1 MDDKSFVPGIPVAVI
16 TSVSSSVDRHGY
28 PHQTFIEL
36 LEQLYRDRALLPYAT
51 GQTIALQ
58 SDEVLIVC
66 RGIVQLFTIQPDG
79 GETLLGLAGPSMPL
93 GLPLTV
99 VHPYWATALTDV
111 DVLAL
116 PMVEVEA
123 SPVLMAGIYR
133 HLTLRL
139 QQTEAW
145 LALAGKRLVTDRLQQ
160 FLVMLAQ
167 DFGQVE
173 PQGVRIPLRL
183 THYQLATAIGT
194 TRVTITRLLKD
205 LRDQGWL
212 RLDQRYL
219 VLQVDPGALPRQ

>member
-1 MDDKSFVPGIPVAVI
+1 MGQAV
-16 TSVSSSVDRHGY
+16 S
-28 PHQTFIEL
+28 
-36 LEQLYRDRALLPYAT
+36 
-51 GQTIALQ
+51 LQ

-111 DVLAL
+111 NVLAL
-116 PMVEVEA
+116 PMVDIES

-145 LALAGKRLVTDRLQQ
+145 LALAGKRLVTDRLQH
-160 FLVMLAQ
+160 FLLMLAQ

-205 LRDQGWL
+205 LKDQGWL
-212 RLDQRYL
+212 RFDQRYL

>member
-1 MDDKSFVPGIPVAVI
+1 MDEKSSVPGIPVAVI
-16 TSVSSSVDRHGY
+16 TSSSVNRYGY

-36 LEQLYRDRALLPYAT
+36 LEQLYRDRALLPYPM
-51 GQTIALQ
+51 GQTISLQ

-116 PMVEVEA
+116 PMVDIEA

-139 QQTEAW
+139 QQSEAW
-145 LALAGKRLVTDRLQQ
+145 LALAGKRLVTDRLQH
-160 FLVMLAQ
+160 FLLMLAQ

-205 LRDQGWL
+205 LKDQGWL
-212 RLDQRYL
+212 RFDQRYL
-219 VLQVDPGALPRQ
+219 VLRVDPGALPRQ

>member
-1 MDDKSFVPGIPVAVI
+1 MATI
-16 TSVSSSVDRHGY
+16 TSVSIDQSGY
-28 PHQTFIEL
+28 PHQTFIDL
-36 LEQLYRDRALLPYAT
+36 LEQLYRDRALLPYPM
-51 GQTIALQ
+51 GQTIPLQ
-58 SDEVLIVC
+58 PDEVLIVC

-99 VHPYWATALTDV
+99 VHPYWAIALTDV
-111 DVLAL
+111 DVLTL
-116 PMVEVEA
+116 PMAEIE
-123 SPVLMAGIYR
+123 SSSVLMAGIYR

-145 LALAGKRLVTDRLQQ
+145 LALAGKRLVVDRLQQ

-173 PQGVRIPLRL
+173 PQGVRIPMRL
-183 THYQLATAIGT
+183 THYQLATALGT

-205 LRDQGWL
+205 LKDQGWL
-212 RLDQRYL
+212 RLDQRHL
-219 VLQVDPGALPRQ
+219 VLQVDPSALPRQ

>member
-1 MDDKSFVPGIPVAVI
+1 MATI
-16 TSVSSSVDRHGY
+16 TSVSIDQSGY
-28 PHQTFIEL
+28 PHQTFIDL
-36 LEQLYRDRALLPYAT
+36 LEQLYRDRALLPYPM
-51 GQTIALQ
+51 GQTIPLQ
-58 SDEVLIVC
+58 PDEVLIVC

-99 VHPYWATALTDV
+99 VHPYWAIALTDV
-111 DVLAL
+111 DVLTL
-116 PMVEVEA
+116 PMAEIE
-123 SPVLMAGIYR
+123 SSSVLMAGIYR

-145 LALAGKRLVTDRLQQ
+145 LALAGKRLVVDRLQQ

-183 THYQLATAIGT
+183 THYQLATALGT

-205 LRDQGWL
+205 LKDQGWL
-212 RLDQRYL
+212 RLDQRHL
-219 VLQVDPGALPRQ
+219 VLQVDPGALPRP

>member
-1 MDDKSFVPGIPVAVI
+1 VATI
-16 TSVSSSVDRHGY
+16 TSVSIDQSGY
-28 PHQTFIEL
+28 PHQTFIDL
-36 LEQLYRDRALLPYAT
+36 LEQLYRDRALLPYPM
-51 GQTIALQ
+51 GQTIPLQ
-58 SDEVLIVC
+58 PDEVLIVC

-99 VHPYWATALTDV
+99 VHPYWAIALTDV
-111 DVLAL
+111 DVLTL
-116 PMVEVEA
+116 PMAEIE
-123 SPVLMAGIYR
+123 SSSVLMAGIYR

-145 LALAGKRLVTDRLQQ
+145 LALAGKRLVVDRLQQ

-173 PQGVRIPLRL
+173 PQGVRIPMRL
-183 THYQLATAIGT
+183 THYQLATALGT

-205 LRDQGWL
+205 LKDQGWL
-212 RLDQRYL
+212 RLDQRHL
-219 VLQVDPGALPRQ
+219 VLQVDPGALPRP

>member
-1 MDDKSFVPGIPVAVI
+1 MAVI
-16 TSVSSSVDRHGY
+16 TSVSSAVDRTGY
-28 PHQTFIEL
+28 SYQTFIDL
-36 LEQLYRDRALLPYAT
+36 LEQLYRDRALLPYPM
-51 GQTIALQ
+51 GQTIPLQ
-58 SDEVLIVC
+58 GDEVLIVC

-99 VHPYWATALTDV
+99 VHPYWAMALTDV
-111 DVLAL
+111 DVLTL

-145 LALAGKRLVTDRLQQ
+145 LALAGKRLVADRLQQ

>member
-1 MDDKSFVPGIPVAVI
+1 MATI
-16 TSVSSSVDRHGY
+16 TSVSIDQSGY
-28 PHQTFIEL
+28 PHQTFIDL
-36 LEQLYRDRALLPYAT
+36 LEQLYRDRALLPYPM
-51 GQTIALQ
+51 GQTIPLQ
-58 SDEVLIVC
+58 PDEVLIVC

-99 VHPYWATALTDV
+99 VHPYWAIALTDV
-111 DVLAL
+111 DVLTL
-116 PMVEVEA
+116 PMAEIE
-123 SPVLMAGIYR
+123 SSSVLMAGIYR

-145 LALAGKRLVTDRLQQ
+145 LALAGKRLVVDRLQQ

-173 PQGVRIPLRL
+173 PQGVRIPMRL
-183 THYQLATAIGT
+183 THYQLATALGT

-205 LRDQGWL
+205 LKDQGWL
-212 RLDQRYL
+212 RLDQRHL
-219 VLQVDPGALPRQ
+219 VLQVDPGALPRP

>member
-1 MDDKSFVPGIPVAVI
+1 MDDKSSVPGIPVAVI
-16 TSVSSSVDRHGY
+16 TSSSVNRYGY

-36 LEQLYRDRALLPYAT
+36 LEQLYRDRALLPYPM
-51 GQTIALQ
+51 GQTISLQ

-116 PMVEVEA
+116 PMVDIEA

-139 QQTEAW
+139 QQSEAW
-145 LALAGKRLVTDRLQQ
+145 LALAGKRLVTDRLQH
-160 FLVMLAQ
+160 FLLMLAQ

-205 LRDQGWL
+205 LKDQGWL
-212 RLDQRYL
+212 RFDQRYL
-219 VLQVDPGALPRQ
+219 VLRVDPGALPRQ

>member
-1 MDDKSFVPGIPVAVI
+1 MATI
-16 TSVSSSVDRHGY
+16 TSVSIDQSGY
-28 PHQTFIEL
+28 PHQTFIDL
-36 LEQLYRDRALLPYAT
+36 LEQLYRDRALLPYPM
-51 GQTIALQ
+51 GQTIPLQ
-58 SDEVLIVC
+58 PDEVLIVC

-99 VHPYWATALTDV
+99 VHPYWAIALTDV
-111 DVLAL
+111 DVLTL
-116 PMVEVEA
+116 PMAEVE
-123 SPVLMAGIYR
+123 SSSVLMAGIYR

-139 QQTEAW
+139 QQAEAW
-145 LALAGKRLVTDRLQQ
+145 LALAGKRLVVDRLQQ

-173 PQGVRIPLRL
+173 PQGVRIPMRL
-183 THYQLATAIGT
+183 THYQLATALGT

-205 LRDQGWL
+205 LKDQGWL
-212 RLDQRYL
+212 RLAQRHL

>member
-1 MDDKSFVPGIPVAVI
+1 MATI
-16 TSVSSSVDRHGY
+16 TSVSIDQSGY
-28 PHQTFIEL
+28 PHQTFIDL
-36 LEQLYRDRALLPYAT
+36 LEQLYRDRALLPYPM
-51 GQTIALQ
+51 GQTIPLQ
-58 SDEVLIVC
+58 PDKVLIVC

-99 VHPYWATALTDV
+99 VHPYWAIALTDV
-111 DVLAL
+111 DVLTL
-116 PMVEVEA
+116 PMAEIE
-123 SPVLMAGIYR
+123 SSSVLMAGIYR

-145 LALAGKRLVTDRLQQ
+145 LALAGKRLVVDRLQQ

-173 PQGVRIPLRL
+173 PQGVRIPMRL
-183 THYQLATAIGT
+183 THYQLATALGT

-205 LRDQGWL
+205 LKDQGWL
-212 RLDQRYL
+212 RLDQRHL
-219 VLQVDPGALPRQ
+219 VLQVDPGALPRP